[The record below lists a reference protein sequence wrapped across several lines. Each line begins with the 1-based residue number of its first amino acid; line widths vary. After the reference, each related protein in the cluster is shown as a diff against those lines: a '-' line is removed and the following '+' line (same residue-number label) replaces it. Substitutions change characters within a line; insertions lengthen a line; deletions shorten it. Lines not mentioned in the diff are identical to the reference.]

1 MKKTALTLFAILML
15 LNVSV
20 KSQAACKEIIGYYAS
35 WLMYQRGGAVVP
47 ESIDYSKYS
56 IINFS
61 FFAPDENGFIEGTD
75 PWADTLLLRGRVDWG
90 KPQPAYYPNT
100 SLVDFAHLWGVKV
113 MVSIGGWT
121 LSDNFPGIAADSVK
135 TARFA
140 SECVRVIKAY
150 QFDGID
156 IDWEYPCYEEHAGRQ
171 DTDRDGF
178 TFLMRSIR
186 DSIDAYGKKTETDF
200 LLTAAFGAQDIRMQC
215 IDYKEVTKFMDYVN
229 MMTYDMNGVWNEE
242 ANHNSPLFDPEYGPA
257 QSLNETHRL
266 LTEKYGIHPSKI
278 NMGVAFYGR
287 TLRGFKEEPKLFGKH
302 KGKADDVRFALH
314 EGSPTYFQ
322 IMLEKHNYKEY
333 WDDVAKVPYLID
345 EKDSSFVS
353 YDNPKSIRL
362 KAQFIMDKKCAG
374 AIIWDLTNDYME
386 KKPGTLLISG
396 TPLVDQLVD
405 VLQPCSRPRI
415 KKIY

>member
-1 MKKTALTLFAILML
+1 MKKVIFILFAALTLFSA
-15 LNVSV
+15 SV
-20 KSQAACKEIIGYYAS
+20 KSQGACKEIIGYYAS

-61 FFAPDENGFIEGTD
+61 FFAPDENGFLAGTD
-75 PWADTLLLRGRVDWG
+75 PWADSLLLRGRINWS

-100 SLVDFAHLWGVKV
+100 SLIDFAHLWGVKV
-113 MVSIGGWT
+113 MISIGGWT
-121 LSDNFPGIAADSVK
+121 LSDNFPEIASDSVK

-156 IDWEYPCYEEHAGRQ
+156 IDWEYPCYEEHSGRQ
-171 DTDRDGF
+171 ETDKEGF

-186 DSIDAYGKKTETDF
+186 DSIDAYGEKTGQKY

-215 IDYKEVTKFMDYVN
+215 IDYKEITTFMDYVN

-242 ANHNSPLFDPEYGPA
+242 ANHNSPLYDPEYGPA
-257 QSLNETHRL
+257 QSLNETYRL
-266 LTEKYGIHPSKI
+266 LTEKYGIESSKI
-278 NMGVAFYGR
+278 NLGVAFYGR
-287 TLRGFKEEPKLFGKH
+287 SLLGFKEEPKLFGKH
-302 KGKADDVRFALH
+302 KGKTDNVRFSLH

-322 IMLEKHNYKEY
+322 IMLEKSNYEEY
-333 WDDVAKVPYLID
+333 WDGVAQVPYLIN

-353 YDNPKSIRL
+353 YDDPKSIRL
-362 KAQFIMDKKCAG
+362 KAKFILDKNCAG
-374 AIIWDLTNDYME
+374 AIIWDLTNDYLE
-386 KKPGTLLISG
+386 KKPGTSLISG
-396 TPLVDQLVD
+396 TPLADQLVD
-405 VLQPCSRPRI
+405 VLQPCSLPRI